1 MNNINLIGYLGK
13 DFEVGNT
20 SGGKLYA
27 KNSLAITKRW
37 KNEKGNDE
45 SSTTWIPIVL
55 FGKSAE
61 SASMYIKKG
70 SQFACSGELSS
81 SQYTDEQGNVKTTL
95 SVIVSKFYWLGKKIK
110 KLHKKYKI
118 HQKNQA
124 LNTNTK
130 LLMWNL
136 KKFHFKHKLER

>member
-1 MNNINLIGYLGK
+1 MNNVNLIGYLGK

-61 SASMYIKKG
+61 SASIYIKKG

-95 SVIVSKFYWLGKKIK
+95 SVIVSKFYWLGKKDKETPQEIQNPPK
-110 KLHKKYKI
+110 EPSVEYE
-118 HQKNQA
+118 HQAINVESEEIP
-124 LNTNTK
+124 
-130 LLMWNL
+130 
-136 KKFHFKHKLER
+136 F

>member
-1 MNNINLIGYLGK
+1 MNNVNLIGYLGK
-13 DFEVGNT
+13 DFEIGNT

-61 SASMYIKKG
+61 SASAHIKKG

-95 SVIVSKFYWLGKKIK
+95 SVIVSKFYWIGKKDKEAPQAIQYPPK
-110 KLHKKYKI
+110 EPSVEYE
-118 HQKNQA
+118 HQA
-124 LNTNTK
+124 TNVESEEIP
-130 LLMWNL
+130 
-136 KKFHFKHKLER
+136 F

>member
-1 MNNINLIGYLGK
+1 MNNVNLIGYLGK
-13 DFEVGNT
+13 DFEVGT
-20 SGGKLYA
+20 TKSGRLYA

-81 SQYTDEQGNVKTTL
+81 SQYQDESGNTKTAL
-95 SVIVSKFYWLGKKIK
+95 SVIVSKFYWLGKKD
-110 KLHKKYKI
+110 
-118 HQKNQA
+118 
-124 LNTNTK
+124 NTE
-130 LLMWNL
+130 L
-136 KKFHFKHKLER
+136 KEIQNPPKEPTIEYENPIVEIDSEEIPF

>member
-1 MNNINLIGYLGK
+1 MNNVNLIGYLGK
-13 DFEVGNT
+13 DFEIGNT
-20 SGGKLYA
+20 NSGKLYA

-61 SASMYIKKG
+61 SASTHIKKG

-81 SQYTDEQGNVKTTL
+81 SKYLDEAGNTRTIL
-95 SVIVSKFYWLGKKIK
+95 SVIVSKFYWLGKKDSKDTPQITQEPPK
-110 KLHKKYKI
+110 EPRVEYEHPTI
-118 HQKNQA
+118 NIESEEIP
-124 LNTNTK
+124 
-130 LLMWNL
+130 
-136 KKFHFKHKLER
+136 F

>member
-1 MNNINLIGYLGK
+1 MNNVNLIGYLGK
-13 DFEVGNT
+13 DFEVGT
-20 SGGKLYA
+20 TKSGRLYA

-61 SASMYIKKG
+61 NASMYIKKG

-81 SQYTDEQGNVKTTL
+81 SQYQDESGNIKTAL
-95 SVIVSKFYWLGKKIK
+95 SVIISKFYWLGKKD
-110 KLHKKYKI
+110 
-118 HQKNQA
+118 
-124 LNTNTK
+124 NTEPKEIQNPPKEPTIEYE
-130 LLMWNL
+130 NPIVEIDSEEIP
-136 KKFHFKHKLER
+136 F

>member
-1 MNNINLIGYLGK
+1 MNNVNLIGYLGK
-13 DFEVGNT
+13 DFEIGNT

-95 SVIVSKFYWLGKKIK
+95 SVIVSKFYWLGKKDKETPQEIQNPPK
-110 KLHKKYKI
+110 EQSIEYEHPAVNVESEEI
-118 HQKNQA
+118 P
-124 LNTNTK
+124 
-130 LLMWNL
+130 
-136 KKFHFKHKLER
+136 F

>member
-13 DFEVGNT
+13 DFEIGTTN
-20 SGGKLYA
+20 SGRIFA

-37 KNEKGNDE
+37 KNARGNEE

-81 SQYTDEQGNVKTTL
+81 SQYQDEAGNTKTAL
-95 SVIVSKFYWLGKKIK
+95 SVIVSKFYWLGKKD
-110 KLHKKYKI
+110 
-118 HQKNQA
+118 
-124 LNTNTK
+124 NTEPK
-130 LLMWNL
+130 EIQNL
-136 KKFHFKHKLER
+136 PKEPTIEYENPIVEIDSEEIPF